1 LSCTVTTIMRCRQPH
16 LLPPSYF
23 SARAVAVSKSP
34 LGPFEIVAMPGH
46 TGIPPALANGSS
58 VYVYVDEEDQGGD
71 GTAYMV
77 GL

>member
-1 LSCTVTTIMRCRQPH
+1 MCCAPRQPSCAAVS
-16 LLPPSYF
+16 LTPPSYF
-23 SARAVAVSKSP
+23 AARAVAVSSSP

-77 GL
+77 RL